1 MSNGSVYLSAQVRR
15 EVGLYGQQ
23 RGEAIMW
30 SNISILYGLTPTNED
45 LQTLATTAG
54 VMVGGRS
61 YRTSTMFAMLLGKV
75 GVNEIFGT
83 RRIPRRVRSAHVREG
98 QHRGGATSRASYG
111 RYGDDAVTGGTDKR
125 MYSRESSFNV
135 GPTSA
140 T

>member
-30 SNISILYGLTPTNED
+30 SHISILY
-45 LQTLATTAG
+45 A
-54 VMVGGRS
+54 
-61 YRTSTMFAMLLGKV
+61 
-75 GVNEIFGT
+75 
-83 RRIPRRVRSAHVREG
+83 VRSAHVREG

-125 MYSRESSFNV
+125 MHSRESSFNV